1 VTDAQRFTVEMR
13 AEIFVGI
20 HINNS
25 LLSSYFN
32 QNLNVYQIVVKSAT
46 PNSLKILSAIHV
58 LIYVDIWTD
67 KRDTPS
73 GYTLVSSLNAAVQ
86 KRQKFIS
93 DTNPIPNN
101 KQYSNFHI
109 HNMYLIAKPLEQHT
123 FALCFPRSFLHCNDA
138 DGMIHSMLIS
148 H

>member
-1 VTDAQRFTVEMR
+1 MR

-32 QNLNVYQIVVKSAT
+32 QNFNVYQILVKSAT
-46 PNSLKILSAIHV
+46 PNSVKIRSAIHV
-58 LIYVDIWTD
+58 LIYVIWTD
-67 KRDTPS
+67 KRDTRS
-73 GYTLVSSLNAAVQ
+73 GYILVSSLNAAVR
-86 KRQKFIS
+86 KRQNFIS
-93 DTNPIPNN
+93 DTNLIPNH
-101 KQYSNFHI
+101 KQYSNFHT
-109 HNMYLIAKPLEQHT
+109 HNMYLIAKPLEQHI
-123 FALCFPRSFLHCNDA
+123 FALGFPRSFLHCSDA